1 MAQIFNGSVYGGS
14 PGISTTVNYEYV
26 RDGANMKYHFWGNTR
41 LSSSGGWYY
50 NNVRVK
56 LYLNGSDIYTKDCKS
71 SSKGWSIDWDAGWH
85 TVSNKTSGTTPFYFT
100 VKDTQ
105 NSGWCNYT
113 SGTYQLD
120 VAPAYTSITGFS
132 VSALSETSVRFN
144 WSAANTVDYVWYS
157 TNNGSSWTGVD
168 VADGTSGSFDVGG
181 LSANTGYNFK
191 IRVRRKDSQLT
202 TDSGTYYAST
212 YAYPYLTSVPEF
224 TVGNSLTI
232 GIYNPLGRSCVI
244 SVVGD
249 NGTEYTGGTITGTNI
264 SGFNNSG
271 WLNNWYS
278 TLPSKTSGTYKA
290 RLKCTTGNVN
300 QLSSGTKYSL
310 NTSDAGFKPT
320 FVVSNL
326 TSISNSLHT
335 DINGTDKFIKNHN
348 NLSGTIK
355 PMTPNRSSS
364 GSYYNISSSGL
375 NTVKKDY
382 SSSNINFT
390 LGNMSTDTFNVTAVD
405 SRGFSTTVSKTI
417 TLIDYFNPYVT
428 SAKITR
434 QNGIGTKAILAFSGK
449 YTNWSGLLKT
459 NAIQS
464 IKYKIGSGSWK
475 ALPSSAKLTNSNGTW
490 TLNATLDDTFNV
502 TSSYSLYLQI
512 TDLLETVTTKAYT
525 ISTADAFIWKDLA
538 NKRMGIGKKP
548 GYSLDVNGDINAS
561 GKIRINGKPIIPL
574 NVMRSKSG
582 CNGKIYYYHI
592 CHIKKL
598 EHSQGNMYGIRIY
611 EGNGNNGNPNQ
622 NTYTEIVFQD
632 GWTGSYSGRPGVTCE
647 YHNLLT
653 STYTREII
661 VTYSDNFNYDLW
673 VKGISSYTR
682 PNYIPMYDPNHVE
695 ITDTSTEILETLP
708 SDANKLEVSVINS
721 GLSAYPIG
729 SIYISGVE
737 RSPAS
742 LFGGT
747 WTQLKNR
754 FLFATNAT
762 SGNKGKD
769 AASSHTGT
777 AVTGTAIS
785 ANQMPSHT
793 HTQASCTNPGDHAH
807 QLAGA
812 FGGPDQFPPYSAV
825 SGNNSDSG
833 SGYSNRWAPQTKGSG
848 NHTHTITLN
857 NTGGGQKH
865 NHSVSYIEVYVWQR
879 TA

>member
-14 PGISTTVNYEYV
+14 PGISTTVNYEYI

-202 TDSGTYYAST
+202 TDSGSYYAAT

-232 GIYNPLGRSCVI
+232 GIYNPLGRSCTI
-244 SVVGD
+244 SVIGD
-249 NGTEYTGGTITGTNI
+249 NGVEHNGGTITGTNI
-264 SGFNNSG
+264 SPFNNDS
-271 WLNNWYS
+271 WKNIWYS
-278 TLPSKTSGTYKA
+278 TLPSKTQGTYKA
-290 RLKCTTGNVN
+290 RLVCSTGNVN
-300 QLSSGTKYSL
+300 QVSSAVKYYL
-310 NTSDAGFKPT
+310 DTSDSEFKPSFT
-320 FVVSNL
+320 ANEIINVVNTANTAIAGSN
-326 TSISNSLHT
+326 
-335 DINGTDKFIKNHN
+335 KFIKNHN
-348 NLSGTIK
+348 SLSGVIK
-355 PMTPNRSSS
+355 PMTAKRSAN
-364 GSYYNISSSGL
+364 GSYYNVSASGL
-375 NTVKKDY
+375 STVKKDY
-382 SSSNINFT
+382 SSSNINFV
-390 LGNMSTDTFNVTAVD
+390 LGNMSTNTFNVTAVD
-405 SRGFSTTVSKTI
+405 SRGFTTTVSKTI
-417 TLIDYFNPYVT
+417 DLVDYIEPYVT

-434 QNGIGTKAILAFSGK
+434 QNGIGTKAILSFSGK
-449 YTNWSGLLKT
+449 YTNWSGLSKT

-464 IKYKIGSGSWK
+464 IKYKIGSSGTWTS
-475 ALPSSAKLTNSNGTW
+475 LPSDATLTNSNGTW
-490 TLNATLDDTFNV
+490 TLNAILTNDFAV
-502 TSSYSLYLQI
+502 TSQYDLYLQI

-525 ISTADAFIWKDLA
+525 ISTADALVWKDLA
-538 NKRMGIGKKP
+538 NKRIGIGKKP
-548 GYSLDVNGDINAS
+548 NYALDVEGLINSTDGIRVCSNENITLRSIRLTAGDGKRAGYRLIGQKNIGTWLNSRMSFIIASRHTGNGIFNLAFGCNSGTVSESNIYCQINYFGNTSSGSIVNTNSIVAYVKGSTLYFFWIYSDYNNTDILLLTNQN
-561 GKIRINGKPIIPL
+561 GFVPENGKWVTTID
-574 NVMRSKSG
+574 S
-582 CNGKIYYYHI
+582 
-592 CHIKKL
+592 
-598 EHSQGNMYGIRIY
+598 
-611 EGNGNNGNPNQ
+611 
-622 NTYTEIVFQD
+622 NTYGKLKAETTI
-632 GWTGSYSGRPGVTCE
+632 
-647 YHNLLT
+647 N
-653 STYTREII
+653 
-661 VTYSDNFNYDLW
+661 
-673 VKGISSYTR
+673 K
-682 PNYIPMYDPNHVE
+682 PNIDYI
-695 ITDTSTEILETLP
+695 
-708 SDANKLEVSVINS
+708 
-721 GLSAYPIG
+721 YPVG
-729 SIYISGVE
+729 SIYISATAT
-737 RSPAS
+737 SPAS

-762 SGNKGKD
+762 SGDKGKD

-777 AVTGTAIS
+777 AVTGTAINS
-785 ANQMPSHT
+785 NQMPSHT
-793 HTQASCTNPGDHAH
+793 HTQASCTNPGDHSH

-812 FGGPDQFPPYSAV
+812 FNGPDQFPPYSAV
-825 SGNNSDSG
+825 SGNNNDSG
-833 SGYSNRWAPQTKGSG
+833 SGYSNRWAPITKGSG

-857 NTGGGQKH
+857 NTGGGQAH

>member
-14 PGISTTVNYEYV
+14 PGISTTVNYEYI

-202 TDSGTYYAST
+202 TDSGSYYAAT

-232 GIYNPLGRSCVI
+232 GIYNPLGRSCTI
-244 SVVGD
+244 SVIGD
-249 NGTEYTGGTITGTNI
+249 NGIEYTGGTITSTSI

-271 WLNNWYS
+271 WLNNWYA
-278 TLPSKTSGTYKA
+278 TLPNKTQGTYKA
-290 RLKCTTGNVN
+290 RLKCTTGNIN
-300 QLSSGTKYSL
+300 QLSSAVKYYL
-310 NTSDAGFKPT
+310 DTSDSGFKPSFT
-320 FVVSNL
+320 TNEIINVVNTANTAIAGSN
-326 TSISNSLHT
+326 
-335 DINGTDKFIKNHN
+335 KFIKNHN
-348 NLSGTIK
+348 SLSGVIK
-355 PMTPNRSSS
+355 PMTAKRSAN
-364 GSYYNISSSGL
+364 GSYYNVSASGL
-375 NTVKKDY
+375 STVKKDY
-382 SSSNINFT
+382 SSSNINFV
-390 LGNMSTDTFNVTAVD
+390 LGNMSTNTFNVTAVD
-405 SRGFSTTVSKTI
+405 SRGFTTTVSKTI
-417 TLIDYFNPYVT
+417 DLVDYIEPYVT

-434 QNGIGTKAILAFSGK
+434 QNGIGTKAILSFSGK
-449 YTNWSGLLKT
+449 YTNWSGLSKT

-464 IKYKIGSGSWK
+464 IKYKIGSSGTWTS
-475 ALPSSAKLTNSNGTW
+475 LPSDATLTNSNGTW
-490 TLNATLDDTFNV
+490 TLNAILTNDFAV
-502 TSSYSLYLQI
+502 TSQYDLYLQI

-525 ISTADAFIWKDLA
+525 ISTADALVWKDLA
-538 NKRMGIGKKP
+538 NKRIGIGKKP
-548 GYSLDVNGDINAS
+548 NYALDVEGLINSTDGIRVCSNGNITLRSIRPTAGDGNTAGYRLIGQKNIGTWLNSRMSFIIASRHTGNGIFNLAFGCNSGTVSESNIYCQINYFGNTSSGSIVDANSIVAYVKGSTLYFFWRYSDYNNTDILLLTNQN
-561 GKIRINGKPIIPL
+561 GFVPENGKWVTTID
-574 NVMRSKSG
+574 S
-582 CNGKIYYYHI
+582 
-592 CHIKKL
+592 
-598 EHSQGNMYGIRIY
+598 
-611 EGNGNNGNPNQ
+611 
-622 NTYTEIVFQD
+622 NTYGKLKAQTTI
-632 GWTGSYSGRPGVTCE
+632 
-647 YHNLLT
+647 N
-653 STYTREII
+653 
-661 VTYSDNFNYDLW
+661 
-673 VKGISSYTR
+673 K
-682 PNYIPMYDPNHVE
+682 PNIDYI
-695 ITDTSTEILETLP
+695 
-708 SDANKLEVSVINS
+708 
-721 GLSAYPIG
+721 YPVG
-729 SIYISGVE
+729 SIYISATAT
-737 RSPAS
+737 SPAS

-857 NTGGGQKH
+857 NTGGGQTH